1 MSNGTLINFDFYF
14 LPSEDPNIVTQEIN
28 LQEFGKLTF
37 EIDVGSSYGQLITEN
52 YISVIDNFLDKYSI
66 DSVYLGKNQR
76 CFQLED
82 YKELSQRIEDLR
94 FQIQDK
100 GYISS
105 DTYKDLEDKVS
116 ALSDFV
122 KDLDKDIAIKQEK
135 QAQIYIQIE
144 RLDEMIKDIKTTS
157 TTKEDK
163 KKDVVE
169 KILLLI
175 IGAIISFVF
184 NRL

>member
-1 MSNGTLINFDFYF
+1 M
-14 LPSEDPNIVTQEIN
+14 
-28 LQEFGKLTF
+28 
-37 EIDVGSSYGQLITEN
+37 
-52 YISVIDNFLDKYSI
+52 
-66 DSVYLGKNQR
+66 
-76 CFQLED
+76 ED

-94 FQIQDK
+94 FQVQDK

-105 DTYKDLEDKVS
+105 DTYKELEGKVS

-122 KDLDKDIAIKQEK
+122 KDLDKDIAIKEEK

-175 IGAIISFVF
+175 IGAIVSFVF
-184 NRL
+184 NKL

>member
-1 MSNGTLINFDFYF
+1 M
-14 LPSEDPNIVTQEIN
+14 
-28 LQEFGKLTF
+28 
-37 EIDVGSSYGQLITEN
+37 
-52 YISVIDNFLDKYSI
+52 
-66 DSVYLGKNQR
+66 
-76 CFQLED
+76 ED

-94 FQIQDK
+94 FQVQEK

-105 DTYKDLEDKVS
+105 DTYKDLENRVS

-122 KDLDKDIAIKQEK
+122 KDLDKDVAIKQEK

-144 RLDEMIKDIKTTS
+144 RLDEMIKDIKSTS

-169 KILLLI
+169 KVLLLI
-175 IGAIISFVF
+175 IGAIVSFVF
-184 NRL
+184 NKL

>member
-1 MSNGTLINFDFYF
+1 M
-14 LPSEDPNIVTQEIN
+14 
-28 LQEFGKLTF
+28 
-37 EIDVGSSYGQLITEN
+37 
-52 YISVIDNFLDKYSI
+52 
-66 DSVYLGKNQR
+66 
-76 CFQLED
+76 ED

-94 FQIQDK
+94 FQVQDK

-175 IGAIISFVF
+175 IGGIISFVF

>member
-1 MSNGTLINFDFYF
+1 M
-14 LPSEDPNIVTQEIN
+14 
-28 LQEFGKLTF
+28 
-37 EIDVGSSYGQLITEN
+37 
-52 YISVIDNFLDKYSI
+52 
-66 DSVYLGKNQR
+66 
-76 CFQLED
+76 ED
-82 YKELSQRIEDLR
+82 YKELSQRIEDLI

-116 ALSDFV
+116 TLSDFV

-135 QAQIYIQIE
+135 QTQIYIQIE

-157 TTKEDK
+157 ITKEGK

>member
-1 MSNGTLINFDFYF
+1 M
-14 LPSEDPNIVTQEIN
+14 
-28 LQEFGKLTF
+28 
-37 EIDVGSSYGQLITEN
+37 
-52 YISVIDNFLDKYSI
+52 
-66 DSVYLGKNQR
+66 
-76 CFQLED
+76 ED

-100 GYISS
+100 GYIST

-144 RLDEMIKDIKTTS
+144 RLDEMIKEIKTTS

-169 KILLLI
+169 KILLLF
-175 IGAIISFVF
+175 IGAIISFVV
-184 NRL
+184 NKL

>member
-1 MSNGTLINFDFYF
+1 MEY
-14 LPSEDPNIVTQEIN
+14 
-28 LQEFGKLTF
+28 
-37 EIDVGSSYGQLITEN
+37 
-52 YISVIDNFLDKYSI
+52 
-66 DSVYLGKNQR
+66 
-76 CFQLED
+76 

-135 QAQIYIQIE
+135 QTQIYIQIE

>member
-1 MSNGTLINFDFYF
+1 M
-14 LPSEDPNIVTQEIN
+14 
-28 LQEFGKLTF
+28 
-37 EIDVGSSYGQLITEN
+37 
-52 YISVIDNFLDKYSI
+52 
-66 DSVYLGKNQR
+66 
-76 CFQLED
+76 ED

-105 DTYKDLEDKVS
+105 DTYKDLEDKVA

>member
-1 MSNGTLINFDFYF
+1 M
-14 LPSEDPNIVTQEIN
+14 
-28 LQEFGKLTF
+28 
-37 EIDVGSSYGQLITEN
+37 
-52 YISVIDNFLDKYSI
+52 
-66 DSVYLGKNQR
+66 
-76 CFQLED
+76 ED

>member
-1 MSNGTLINFDFYF
+1 M
-14 LPSEDPNIVTQEIN
+14 
-28 LQEFGKLTF
+28 
-37 EIDVGSSYGQLITEN
+37 
-52 YISVIDNFLDKYSI
+52 
-66 DSVYLGKNQR
+66 
-76 CFQLED
+76 ED
-82 YKELSQRIEDLR
+82 YKELSQRIEDLI
-94 FQIQDK
+94 FQVQDK

-157 TTKEDK
+157 TTKEDN

>member
-1 MSNGTLINFDFYF
+1 M
-14 LPSEDPNIVTQEIN
+14 
-28 LQEFGKLTF
+28 
-37 EIDVGSSYGQLITEN
+37 
-52 YISVIDNFLDKYSI
+52 
-66 DSVYLGKNQR
+66 
-76 CFQLED
+76 ED

-94 FQIQDK
+94 FQVQEK

-105 DTYKDLEDKVS
+105 DTYKDLENRVS

-122 KDLDKDIAIKQEK
+122 KDLDKDIAIKEEK

-144 RLDEMIKDIKTTS
+144 RLDELIKDIKSTS

-175 IGAIISFVF
+175 IGAIVSFVF
-184 NRL
+184 NKL

>member
-1 MSNGTLINFDFYF
+1 M
-14 LPSEDPNIVTQEIN
+14 
-28 LQEFGKLTF
+28 
-37 EIDVGSSYGQLITEN
+37 
-52 YISVIDNFLDKYSI
+52 
-66 DSVYLGKNQR
+66 
-76 CFQLED
+76 ED

-116 ALSDFV
+116 ALNDFV

>member
-1 MSNGTLINFDFYF
+1 M
-14 LPSEDPNIVTQEIN
+14 
-28 LQEFGKLTF
+28 
-37 EIDVGSSYGQLITEN
+37 
-52 YISVIDNFLDKYSI
+52 
-66 DSVYLGKNQR
+66 
-76 CFQLED
+76 ED

-94 FQIQDK
+94 FQVQEK

-122 KDLDKDIAIKQEK
+122 KDLDKDVAIKQEK
-135 QAQIYIQIE
+135 QAQIYIQID
-144 RLDEMIKDIKTTS
+144 RLDEMIKDIKTS
-157 TTKEDK
+157 SNTKDDK

-175 IGAIISFVF
+175 IGAIVSFVF
-184 NRL
+184 NKL

>member
-1 MSNGTLINFDFYF
+1 M
-14 LPSEDPNIVTQEIN
+14 
-28 LQEFGKLTF
+28 
-37 EIDVGSSYGQLITEN
+37 
-52 YISVIDNFLDKYSI
+52 
-66 DSVYLGKNQR
+66 
-76 CFQLED
+76 ED
-82 YKELSQRIEDLR
+82 YKELSQRIEDLIL
-94 FQIQDK
+94 QVQDK

-157 TTKEDK
+157 TTKEDN